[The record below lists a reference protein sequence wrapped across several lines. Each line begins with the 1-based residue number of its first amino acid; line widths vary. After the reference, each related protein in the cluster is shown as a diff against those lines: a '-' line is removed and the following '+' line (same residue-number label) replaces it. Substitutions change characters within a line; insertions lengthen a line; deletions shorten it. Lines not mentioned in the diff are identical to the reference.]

1 MSATEQEEAASR
13 IAGTLP
19 LRRSGD
25 SQQQLK
31 KEGAALYRHRPHI
44 RRLGAPIFADTSS
57 NVGGASTT
65 APDGGP
71 QQQQQRG
78 SERVWYTCFV
88 EERAAAAADVGQH
101 PWRRPRTSE
110 QAAAVF
116 GRGSSIDVPA
126 SPPALREFLGTVSF
140 VIIIVVALVLVAVCN
155 GIGYLCYIRADQ
167 WFPGTALAELSR
179 ASVVRKSMVF
189 IDAPAGTTVWQASNR
204 KASKDVQEEEPPPP
218 PVPTQSMASSLSSES
233 VEGARDVDEDLSAK
247 MHALETDK
255 I

>member
-1 MSATEQEEAASR
+1 MTR
-13 IAGTLP
+13 LFIFTVLI
-19 LRRSGD
+19 SG
-25 SQQQLK
+25 
-31 KEGAALYRHRPHI
+31 A
-44 RRLGAPIFADTSS
+44 LGAPIFADTSS
-57 NVGGASTT
+57 DVGVGVSTPAAAET
-65 APDGGP
+65 AA
-71 QQQQQRG
+71 RSSSSSEG
-78 SERVWYTCFV
+78 SERVGTHALL
-88 EERAAAAADVGQH
+88 EERAAVAADVGQQPLFPEAAH
-101 PWRRPRTSE
+101 LVSRRRLSSE
-110 QAAAVF
+110 TGAPPSAP
-116 GRGSSIDVPA
+116 PA

-233 VEGARDVDEDLSAK
+233 VEGARDVDEDSVMSAK

>member
-1 MSATEQEEAASR
+1 M
-13 IAGTLP
+13 
-19 LRRSGD
+19 
-25 SQQQLK
+25 
-31 KEGAALYRHRPHI
+31 
-44 RRLGAPIFADTSS
+44 
-57 NVGGASTT
+57 
-65 APDGGP
+65 
-71 QQQQQRG
+71 
-78 SERVWYTCFV
+78 
-88 EERAAAAADVGQH
+88 AADVGQQPLFPEAAH
-101 PWRRPRTSE
+101 LVSRRRLSSE
-110 QAAAVF
+110 TGAPPSAP
-116 GRGSSIDVPA
+116 PA

>member
-1 MSATEQEEAASR
+1 MTR
-13 IAGTLP
+13 LFILTVLI
-19 LRRSGD
+19 SG
-25 SQQQLK
+25 
-31 KEGAALYRHRPHI
+31 A
-44 RRLGAPIFADTSS
+44 LGAPIFADTSS
-57 NVGGASTT
+57 DVGVGVSTPAAAET
-65 APDGGP
+65 AA
-71 QQQQQRG
+71 RSSSSEG
-78 SERVWYTCFV
+78 SERVGTHALL
-88 EERAAAAADVGQH
+88 EERAAVAADVGQQPVFPEEAAH
-101 PWRRPRTSE
+101 LVSRRRLSSE
-110 QAAAVF
+110 TGAPP
-116 GRGSSIDVPA
+116 STPPA

>member
-1 MSATEQEEAASR
+1 MARLFIFTVL
-13 IAGTLP
+13 I
-19 LRRSGD
+19 SG
-25 SQQQLK
+25 
-31 KEGAALYRHRPHI
+31 A
-44 RRLGAPIFADTSS
+44 LGAPIFADTSS
-57 NVGGASTT
+57 DVGVGVSTPT
-65 APDGGP
+65 AAETAA
-71 QQQQQRG
+71 RSSSSSEG
-78 SERVWYTCFV
+78 SERIGTHALL
-88 EERAAAAADVGQH
+88 EERAAVAADVGQQPLFPEAAH
-101 PWRRPRTSE
+101 LVSRRRLSSE
-110 QAAAVF
+110 TGAPP
-116 GRGSSIDVPA
+116 STPPA

-204 KASKDVQEEEPPPP
+204 KASTDVQEEEPPPP

-233 VEGARDVDEDLSAK
+233 VEGARDVDEDSVLSAK
-247 MHALETDK
+247 MHAQETDK

>member
-1 MSATEQEEAASR
+1 MTR
-13 IAGTLP
+13 LFIFTVLI
-19 LRRSGD
+19 SG
-25 SQQQLK
+25 
-31 KEGAALYRHRPHI
+31 A
-44 RRLGAPIFADTSS
+44 LGAPIFADTSS
-57 NVGGASTT
+57 NVGVGVSTPT
-65 APDGGP
+65 AAETAA
-71 QQQQQRG
+71 RSSSSSSEG
-78 SERVWYTCFV
+78 SERAGTHALL
-88 EERAAAAADVGQH
+88 EERAAVAADVGQQPLFPEAAH
-101 PWRRPRTSE
+101 LVSRRRLASE
-110 QAAAVF
+110 TGAPPSAP
-116 GRGSSIDVPA
+116 PA

>member
-1 MSATEQEEAASR
+1 MARLFIFTVL
-13 IAGTLP
+13 I
-19 LRRSGD
+19 SG
-25 SQQQLK
+25 
-31 KEGAALYRHRPHI
+31 A
-44 RRLGAPIFADTSS
+44 LGAPIFADTSS
-57 NVGGASTT
+57 DVGVGVSTPAAAET
-65 APDGGP
+65 AA
-71 QQQQQRG
+71 RSSSSSEG
-78 SERVWYTCFV
+78 SERAGTHALL
-88 EERAAAAADVGQH
+88 EERAAVAADVGQQPLFPEAAH
-101 PWRRPRTSE
+101 LVSRRRLSSE
-110 QAAAVF
+110 TGAPP
-116 GRGSSIDVPA
+116 STPPA

-233 VEGARDVDEDLSAK
+233 VEGARDVDEDSVMSAK

>member
-1 MSATEQEEAASR
+1 MTR
-13 IAGTLP
+13 LFILTVLI
-19 LRRSGD
+19 SG
-25 SQQQLK
+25 
-31 KEGAALYRHRPHI
+31 A
-44 RRLGAPIFADTSS
+44 LGAPIFADTST
-57 NVGGASTT
+57 NVGVGVQSTAAAET
-65 APDGGP
+65 AA
-71 QQQQQRG
+71 RSSSSEG
-78 SERVWYTCFV
+78 SERAGTHALL
-88 EERAAAAADVGQH
+88 EERAAVAADVGQQPLFPEAAH
-101 PWRRPRTSE
+101 LVSRRRLSSE
-110 QAAAVF
+110 TGAPPSAP
-116 GRGSSIDVPA
+116 PA

-233 VEGARDVDEDLSAK
+233 VEGARDVEEDLSAK